1 MFSDTEGQWLVILR
15 DNGYT
20 DGKWC
25 SDTEGQWLVILRDNG
40 YTDGKWCYKRAV
52 ISEDRLLLIKNL
64 LPVEF
69 QLLHFCNILV

>member
-1 MFSDTEGQWLVILR
+1 MF
-15 DNGYT
+15 
-20 DGKWC
+20 